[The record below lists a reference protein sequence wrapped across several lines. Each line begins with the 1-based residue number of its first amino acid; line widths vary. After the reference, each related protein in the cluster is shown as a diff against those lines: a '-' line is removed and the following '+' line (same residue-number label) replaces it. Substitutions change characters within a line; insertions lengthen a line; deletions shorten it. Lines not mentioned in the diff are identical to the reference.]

1 MHPAGTRGWQRA
13 AGDQATALL
22 LVVLEQGGASGAGPA
37 GVGREPPGPLLAEGQ
52 PILAEEAGGAP
63 RLRAPPL
70 APCEVQSGGGPRGA
84 VCNTVCDTVCVPN
97 MVRIEE
103 ASTISTIAR

>member
-22 LVVLEQGGASGAGPA
+22 LVLVEQGGATGAGPA
-37 GVGREPPGPLLAEGQ
+37 GVGREHHGHLLAEGQ

-70 APCEVQSGGGPRGA
+70 APCEVQSGGGGTRGG
-84 VCNTVCDTVCVPN
+84 V
-97 MVRIEE
+97 
-103 ASTISTIAR
+103 